1 MGGARQPAL
10 AGAVEGCP
18 DALWSAIV
26 EPVDL
31 ALCLAVDTSSSVD
44 YDEFGLMMGG
54 YATAFRDPAI
64 AAACIAGPRGAIAV
78 AMLQWSSIGVQ
89 EVVLPWTRLGDAE
102 AVAAL
107 AEALDVTPRVARA
120 GATALGEGLAASLA
134 LLARCP
140 AEAARGVVDVSGDG
154 PSNQGRPPAPVRDIG
169 VAAGVTINAL
179 AVLSDEADLVAHY
192 REELIGGPGSFVMET
207 PDYAAFAEAIREK
220 LLREIG
226 GSPSA

>member
-1 MGGARQPAL
+1 MPIASSGSISASYSGEPCILTRENMPAENSPL
-10 AGAVEGCP
+10 S
-18 DALWSAIV
+18 LS
-26 EPVDL
+26 
-31 ALCLAVDTSSSVD
+31 T
-44 YDEFGLMMGG
+44 
-54 YATAFRDPAI
+54 T
-64 AAACIAGPRGAIAV
+64 
-78 AMLQWSSIGVQ
+78 
-89 EVVLPWTRLGDAE
+89 
-102 AVAAL
+102 
-107 AEALDVTPRVARA
+107 ARA